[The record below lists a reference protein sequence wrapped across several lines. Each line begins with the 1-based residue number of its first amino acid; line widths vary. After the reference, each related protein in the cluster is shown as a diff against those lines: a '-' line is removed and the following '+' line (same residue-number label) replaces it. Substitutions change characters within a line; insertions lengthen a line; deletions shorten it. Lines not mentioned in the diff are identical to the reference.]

1 MPRTLLQDGDTI
13 NFVTAGVVALGEVIE
28 FTNMIGVAL
37 QAATASGQTIA
48 VATRGVFSLAKETGV
63 AFTQG
68 QKVYWDAANNRV
80 DATNT
85 NIPCGYAWLAQA
97 SGDTVCQVRINEG
110 ASP

>member
-1 MPRTLLQDGDTI
+1 MPKTLIQDGDTI
-13 NFVTAGVVALGEVIE
+13 QFTTAGAVAIGEVIE

-37 QAATASGQTIA
+37 EAATASGRSIA
-48 VATRGVFSLAKETGV
+48 VATRGVWQLAKETGV

-85 NIPCGYAWLAQA
+85 NIPCGYAWQAQGSA
-97 SGDTVCQVRINEG
+97 DTTCLVRINEG